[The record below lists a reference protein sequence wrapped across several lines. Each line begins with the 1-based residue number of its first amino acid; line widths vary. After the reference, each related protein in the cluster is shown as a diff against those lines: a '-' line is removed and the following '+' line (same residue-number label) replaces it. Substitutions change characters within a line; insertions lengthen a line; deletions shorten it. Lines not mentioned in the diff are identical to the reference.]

1 MTCWIIHWVFA
12 AEQMEGHT
20 HTWMCLLTD
29 LCTNA
34 YICSLHMHI
43 FRHSPTSTA
52 FASSSSPAVGTCG
65 APCQHSP
72 CCLIPASGLVA
83 VGTKGK
89 VSRNSYLVSPRP
101 SVLISVISV
110 SASLRH
116 SGLFQSSFLF
126 KNPSCHRHHITALLF
141 LEMQN
146 RAPFDTEVIY

>member
-1 MTCWIIHWVFA
+1 
-12 AEQMEGHT
+12 MEGHT
-20 HTWMCLLTD
+20 RTRMCLLTD

-43 FRHSPTSTA
+43 FKHSPTTTA
-52 FASSSSPAVGTCG
+52 FASSSSPAVDTCG

-72 CCLIPASGLVA
+72 CCMIPASDLVT
-83 VGTKGK
+83 VRTNGK
-89 VSRNSYLVSPRP
+89 VSRNSYLVPPRP

-116 SGLFQSSFLF
+116 SGHFQSSFLF
-126 KNPSCHRHHITALLF
+126 KNLSCHWHHITALLF

-146 RAPFDTEVIY
+146 RAPFDIEVIY